1 MEKISLEWFIKEFFE
16 IIDGKY
22 QYVGEMNPPNY
33 YTNKQIK
40 NAYKIYKQQI
50 EEKNKIKTHGTKN

>member
-1 MEKISLEWFIKEFFE
+1 MQEITLEWFIKEFFE

-33 YTNKQIK
+33 YTKHQVK
-40 NAYKIYKQQI
+40 NAYRTYKQQM
-50 EEKNKIKTHGTKN
+50 EDRRK